1 MLLNEYNEERHLKN
15 TYEQGKA
22 DGEKEGIEKGQRIG
36 IPIGEFRQLYDS
48 VRKKFSTSQTAA
60 EAKSMIQEQSMETLK
75 QCHIIISQKKS
86 SVKSGGMRRNSCC
99 CYGT

>member
-36 IPIGEFRQLYDS
+36 IPIGEFRQLYDLIQ
-48 VRKKFSTSQTAA
+48 KKFLTLQKAA
-60 EAKSMIQEQSMETLK
+60 EAKSMTQEQFIETLK
-75 QCHIIISQKKS
+75 QYHIIE
-86 SVKSGGMRRNSCC
+86 
-99 CYGT
+99 

>member
-60 EAKSMIQEQSMETLK
+60 EAKSMIQEQSMETRK
-75 QCHIIISQKKS
+75 QYHIIISQKKS

>member
-36 IPIGEFRQLYDS
+36 IPIGEFRQLYDL
-48 VRKKFSTSQTAA
+48 VQKKFLTLQNAA
-60 EAKSMIQEQSMETLK
+60 EAKSMTQEQFIETLK
-75 QCHIIISQKKS
+75 QYHIIISQKKS